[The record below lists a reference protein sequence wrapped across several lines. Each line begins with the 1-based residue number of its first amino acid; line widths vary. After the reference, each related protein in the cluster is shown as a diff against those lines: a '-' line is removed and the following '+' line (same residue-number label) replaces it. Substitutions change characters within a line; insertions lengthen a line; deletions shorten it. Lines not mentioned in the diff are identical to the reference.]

1 MVREQLINNS
11 DGFYDGLPGQQSKSK
26 INQRCFF
33 TKEQLKEQKLILME
47 DEQKL
52 LIERADELRQKI
64 EAAKSKDKE

>member
-1 MVREQLINNS
+1 M
-11 DGFYDGLPGQQSKSK
+11 KKK

-52 LIERADELRQKI
+52 LMQRADELRKKI
-64 EAAKSKDKE
+64 EAAKSKDQ